1 MVLYIDADD
10 ETMTERLVNRGKT
23 SGRVDDNLE
32 TIKSRLQTF
41 HNQTEPVIAH
51 YAHEHKVKRV
61 SANGSAESIFAEIEK
76 IFDEIHHQGIK
87 TSSFKQKTHNFLIV
101 IAI

>member
-1 MVLYIDADD
+1 MYIDADD

-51 YAHEHKVKRV
+51 YEHQHKVKRI
-61 SANGSAESIFAEIEK
+61 SAHGTPESIFAEIEK
-76 IFDEIHHQGIK
+76 IFDEIHKQGK
-87 TSSFKQKTHNFLIV
+87 LRSSLFNLPLDLSI
-101 IAI
+101 INL

>member
-1 MVLYIDADD
+1 MYIDADD

-41 HNQTEPVIAH
+41 HGQTKPVIDH
-51 YAHEHKVKRV
+51 YEKENKVKRV
-61 SANGSAESIFAEIEK
+61 ASNSSSTPDAVFAEVVK
-76 IFDEIHHQGIK
+76 IFDSVGKFSKINDKHFEK
-87 TSSFKQKTHNFLIV
+87 KDEFFVVVKN
-101 IAI
+101 